1 MFATTNVARVK
12 LDILEKLV
20 ILEKLDILEKK
31 DKNISCF
38 EEKELFALKNNA

>member
-20 ILEKLDILEKK
+20 ILEKK